1 MAKYVEFDGSTI
13 GIDGKNFKIIDSSK
27 NVKKTAKHYQ
37 SLLDKFNTDD
47 DDSIA
52 QLVGNS
58 PMMTAEIADTIA
70 DIAELSA
77 KEKAGLEDQSYSDQ
91 YAIFNDFLTEF
102 LGIALPT
109 LDDNDTEDE
118 EETDPK
124 LPDEN

>member
-13 GIDGKNFKIIDSSK
+13 GIDGKNFKIIDSAK

-37 SLLDKFNTDD
+37 ALIEKFNTGD
-47 DDSIA
+47 DDSISE
-52 QLVGNS
+52 LVGNQ
-58 PMMTAEIADTIA
+58 PMMTAEIANTIA

>member
-1 MAKYVEFDGSTI
+1 
-13 GIDGKNFKIIDSSK
+13 
-27 NVKKTAKHYQ
+27 
-37 SLLDKFNTDD
+37 
-47 DDSIA
+47 
-52 QLVGNS
+52 
-58 PMMTAEIADTIA
+58 MMTAEIADTIA

-77 KEKAGLEDQSYSDQ
+77 KEKTGLEDQSYSDQ

>member
-77 KEKAGLEDQSYSDQ
+77 KEKVGLEDQSYSDQ

>member
-13 GIDGKNFKIIDSSK
+13 GIDGKNFKIIDSTK

-37 SLLDKFNTDD
+37 TLIEKFNTGD
-47 DDSIA
+47 DDSISE
-52 QLVGNS
+52 LVGNQ
-58 PMMTAEIADTIA
+58 PMMTAEIANTIA
-70 DIAELSA
+70 DIAELST

>member
-1 MAKYVEFDGSTI
+1 MAKYVEFDGNTI

-58 PMMTAEIADTIA
+58 PMMTVEIADTIA

>member
-27 NVKKTAKHYQ
+27 NLKKTAKHYQ
-37 SLLDKFNTDD
+37 ALIEKFNADD
-47 DDSIA
+47 DDSISE
-52 QLVGNS
+52 LVGNQ
-58 PMMTAEIADTIA
+58 PMMTTEIANTIA

-91 YAIFNDFLTEF
+91 YAIFNDFLTQF
-102 LGIALPT
+102 LGISLPT

-124 LPDEN
+124 LPDED